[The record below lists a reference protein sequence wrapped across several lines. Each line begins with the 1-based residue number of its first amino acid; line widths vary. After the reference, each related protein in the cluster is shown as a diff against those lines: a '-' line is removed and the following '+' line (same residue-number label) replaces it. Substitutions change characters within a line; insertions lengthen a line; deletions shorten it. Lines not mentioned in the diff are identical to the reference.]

1 MYSVA
6 FLIASELE
14 SPSKNLE
21 FTAIPFSTSVNG
33 SSIRT
38 GLFSPPFPLL
48 NKPTNLASNSSC
60 NCSLAFST
68 FGIITGFIGKL
79 NLLANSKSLV
89 SCAGTAII
97 APVPYV
103 INT

>member
-6 FLIASELE
+6 FFIASLL
-14 SPSKNLE
+14 SNPFKNPE

-33 SSIRT
+33 SSISI
-38 GLFSPPFPLL
+38 F
-48 NKPTNLASNSSC
+48 NLSWLSEKLYWNFASISFCNLSASS
-60 NCSLAFST
+60 LIL
-68 FGIITGFIGKL
+68 GIITGFIGKL
-79 NLLANSKSLV
+79 NFLANSKSLA